1 MAELAIN
8 GGSKVRTKKFFAWP
22 HYDGRELKYV
32 EEVIKSRVWFAGMR
46 GAEAGTKTEEFE
58 KKFAQYHNATY
69 GIACANGTVAI
80 EIALRAAGVGV
91 GDEVIVPALTFIA
104 TLSAVLQVNAIP
116 ILVDTIYDTQCID
129 PDEIEKA
136 ITDKT
141 KAIIPVHY
149 GGFVCDMDR
158 IIEVAR
164 RYDLIVIADAA
175 HATGAIYRDKKL
187 GSMGDASTFS
197 FQESKTMT
205 AGEGGIVITNNDDL
219 AEKCIQYRSCG
230 RHEGESWYVH
240 YVMPMNYRLSEI
252 QSALLLAQLERLD
265 DQLKRKNENAH
276 YLAEKFKD
284 IDGINPV
291 SGDGGTDVN
300 GFYLYL
306 LQYDKEKFAGVSRDK
321 FVEAL
326 NAEGVPCHIGYP
338 WPLSKNPMFQ
348 QVKEGAKGCPF
359 TCPYY
364 GKQTSIKDQEFPV
377 TEKICSETVVIPHQV
392 LLSSRPDMDDIAA
405 AIAKIKENAGEL
417 SDSKICSC

>member
-8 GGSKVRTKKFFAWP
+8 GGNKVRTKSFFAWP
-22 HYDGRELKYV
+22 HYDERELKYV
-32 EEVIKSRVWFAGMR
+32 EKVIESRAWFAGMR
-46 GAEAGTKTEEFE
+46 GADPGTKTEEFE
-58 KKFAQYHNATY
+58 KKFAQYHDARY

-80 EIALRAAGVGV
+80 EIVLRAAGVGV
-91 GDEVIVPALTFIA
+91 GDEIIVPALTFIA

-158 IIEVAR
+158 IIEIAR
-164 RYDLIVIADAA
+164 RHDLIVIADAA
-175 HATGAIYRDKKL
+175 HAHGAIYKGKKL
-187 GSMGDASTFS
+187 GSISDLATFS

-205 AGEGGIVITNNDDL
+205 AGEGGIIITNDSEL

-230 RHEGESWYVH
+230 RREGQSWYIH
-240 YVMPMNYRLSEI
+240 YVLPLNYRLAEI
-252 QSALLLAQLERLD
+252 QSAMLLAQLERLD
-265 DQLKRKNENAH
+265 DQLKRKNENAR
-276 YLAEKFKD
+276 YLAERFKD
-284 IDGINPV
+284 IDGINPIP
-291 SGDGGTDVN
+291 GDGNTDVN
-300 GFYLYL
+300 GYYLYL
-306 LQYDKEKFAGVSRDK
+306 LQYDKAEFSGVPRDK

-326 NAEGVPCHIGYP
+326 NAEGIPCHIGYP

-348 QVKEGAKGCPF
+348 QVKEGPKGCPF

-364 GKQTSIKDQEFPV
+364 GKQISIKDQKFPV

-392 LLSSRPDMDDIAA
+392 LLSPRSDMDDIVA
-405 AIAKIKENAGEL
+405 AIAKIKEYVSEL
-417 SDSKICSC
+417 L